1 MSETL
6 TEGLTLLVMGMGFV
20 LTFLCTMIF
29 SMTIMSKIVRYLN
42 TIFPEAVEV
51 SEKKLVSKQ
60 IGDDGAIALALA
72 AAMKIRKDI

>member
-42 TIFPEAVEV
+42 TIFPETVEV
-51 SEKKLVSKQ
+51 SEKKSVSKQ

-72 AAMKIRKDI
+72 AAIKIRKDI